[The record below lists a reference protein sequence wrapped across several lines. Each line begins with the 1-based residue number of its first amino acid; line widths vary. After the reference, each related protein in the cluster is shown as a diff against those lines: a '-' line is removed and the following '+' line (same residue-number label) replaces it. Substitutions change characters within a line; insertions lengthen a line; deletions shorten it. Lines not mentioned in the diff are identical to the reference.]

1 MKAEDVQGLVEEYAQ
16 EVEIKDEKRV
26 RAFVDND
33 HYRDTVQKVRDFG
46 VFKIITM
53 TATDLGD
60 EFEIIDH
67 YECKDGVVLDL
78 KHKIS
83 KGDGKLR
90 TITDIFPGAI
100 FYEREIIDLFGIEVE
115 DHPDP
120 RRLYLADDWPE
131 NKHPLR
137 EGMYNYH
144 KLAEKNISEIKE
156 IAEDEDFEP
165 EMMIEVE
172 KENKNRKSLLE
183 WLENKVS
190 EEEEE

>member
-1 MKAEDVQGLVEEYAQ
+1 MKAEDVQDLVEDYVQ
-16 EVEIKDEKRV
+16 DVEIEEERRV
-26 RAFVDND
+26 RALVDSEY
-33 HYRDTVQKVRDFG
+33 YRELVHEVRDLG

-67 YECKDGVVLDL
+67 YECNDGIVLDL

-83 KGDGKLR
+83 KGDGKLS

-100 FYEREIIDLFGIEVE
+100 FYERELIDLFGIEVE
-115 DHPDP
+115 GHPDP

-137 EGMYNYH
+137 KGMYNYH
-144 KLAEKNISEIKE
+144 KISEKNISEIKE

>member
-1 MKAEDVQGLVEEYAQ
+1 MKAEKVQDLVEEHAQ
-16 EVEIKDEKRV
+16 ETEIKSEKRV
-26 RAFVDND
+26 RALVDSE
-33 HYRDTVQKVRDFG
+33 HYRDAVQEVRDFG

-53 TATDLGD
+53 TATDMGD
-60 EFEIIDH
+60 EFEVIDH
-67 YECKDGVVLDL
+67 YECDDGVVLDL
-78 KHKIS
+78 KHKIP
-83 KGDGKLR
+83 KGDGSLT

-115 DHPDP
+115 GHPDP

-137 EGMYNYH
+137 KGMYNYH
-144 KLAEKNISEIKE
+144 KLAEKNISEIKD

-165 EMMIEVE
+165 EMMIELE
-172 KENKNRKSLLE
+172 KDNKNRKSLLE
-183 WLENKVS
+183 WLENKAS

>member
-1 MKAEDVQGLVEEYAQ
+1 MKAEDVQDLVEDYVQ
-16 EVEIKDEKRV
+16 DVEIEEEKRV
-26 RAFVDND
+26 RALVDSEY
-33 HYRDTVQKVRDFG
+33 YRELVHEVRDFG

-67 YECKDGVVLDL
+67 YECNDGIVLDL

-83 KGDGKLR
+83 KGDGNLS

-100 FYEREIIDLFGIEVE
+100 FYERELIDLFGIEVE
-115 DHPDP
+115 GHPDP

-137 EGMYNYH
+137 KGMYNYH
-144 KLAEKNISEIKE
+144 KISEKNISEIKE

-183 WLENKVS
+183 WLENKVP
-190 EEEEE
+190 EEEE